1 MYVFVCVCFSI
12 TGDPNIL
19 QLHVHEYN
27 QSTTVEE
34 PIPVYSRKRKLMG
47 KGKSYLHLFL
57 EKTKHHLN
65 YYVIA
70 EVLMKL
76 LYIYSWGSHFFS
88 FSASG
93 LCLNRDISISQSRGS
108 STGIPEYIVQIAN
121 TCMSGCAP
129 FNIHFHCGWFAS
141 AKLVNPNTFKRL
153 SFDDCL
159 VNAGRPLRSSQII
172 RFTYTNSFMYP
183 ITFKS
188 ARFC

>member
-1 MYVFVCVCFSI
+1 M
-12 TGDPNIL
+12 TKAHDPSLTPAHLLSL
-19 QLHVHEYN
+19 QIDFGSQL
-27 QSTTVEE
+27 
-34 PIPVYSRKRKLMG
+34 PRRKRQIKGYTSMNTSRLFISIYLMFHFILLC
-47 KGKSYLHLFL
+47 SASFL
-57 EKTKHHLN
+57 
-65 YYVIA
+65 
-70 EVLMKL
+70 
-76 LYIYSWGSHFFS
+76 
-88 FSASG
+88 SG
-93 LCLNRDISISQSRGS
+93 LCTNRDISISQSRGS

-121 TCMSGCAP
+121 TCLSGCAP

-141 AKLVNPNTFKRL
+141 AKLVNPNTLKRL

>member
-1 MYVFVCVCFSI
+1 MNTSRVFISI
-12 TGDPNIL
+12 YLMFHFILLCSASFLSGDPNIL

-47 KGKSYLHLFL
+47 KG
-57 EKTKHHLN
+57 
-65 YYVIA
+65 
-70 EVLMKL
+70 
-76 LYIYSWGSHFFS
+76 
-88 FSASG
+88 
-93 LCLNRDISISQSRGS
+93 LCLNRDISISQSGGS